1 LKTLEIEQR
10 LVIFSGLPG
19 VGKTTLA
26 EKLARKLCWPLLKI
40 DDVVGSIPE
49 NPGIEFWDSKV
60 DILLDLVNT
69 QLSLGLDVIVDSVFM
84 NMDRQHAQKLAQK
97 YGARFL
103 PIHVFVSDEK
113 VWQERVTKR
122 FDEMNDQDV
131 ATWENIQHQREH
143 FASWKA
149 GTALFIDS
157 LDSVDKNFDRVLD
170 FVTKKNISL
179 EPLVEVQLSQG
190 RYHR

>member
-1 LKTLEIEQR
+1 MEIGQR

-26 EKLARKLCWPLLKI
+26 EKLARKLRWPLLKI
-40 DDVVGSIPE
+40 DDVIGPVPD

-84 NMDRQHAQKLAQK
+84 NMDRQHAQEMAQK
-97 YGARFL
+97 YKVRFL
-103 PIHVFVSDEK
+103 PIYVFISDDQI
-113 VWQERVTKR
+113 WQERVTKR
-122 FDEMNDQDV
+122 FSELNDKDV

-143 FASWKA
+143 FAEWQP

-157 LDSVDKNFDRVLD
+157 LHSVEENFERVLD
-170 FVTKKNISL
+170 FVMKEDVSL
-179 EPLVEVQLSQG
+179 QPLAEVKLSPG

>member
-1 LKTLEIEQR
+1 MKEEIGQR

-26 EKLARKLCWPLLKI
+26 EKLARKLRWPLLKI
-40 DDVVGSIPE
+40 DDVIGPVPD

-84 NMDRQHAQKLAQK
+84 NMDRQHAQEMAQK
-97 YGARFL
+97 YKVRFL
-103 PIHVFVSDEK
+103 PIYVFISDDQI
-113 VWQERVTKR
+113 WQERVTKR
-122 FDEMNDQDV
+122 FSELNDKDV

-143 FASWKA
+143 FAEWQP

-157 LDSVDKNFDRVLD
+157 LHSVEENFERVLD
-170 FVTKKNISL
+170 FVMKEDVSL
-179 EPLVEVQLSQG
+179 QLLAEVKLSPG